1 MVDACKS
8 LLEHRGIGSFQFCEE
23 AVNGEASNKT
33 QTFDWK
39 RTEENEKRAEK
50 LKNLQVKRQREF
62 NSIYGKHGTSAK
74 LFYSEAAFLSELKK
88 FPIEQE

>member
-1 MVDACKS
+1 MVDACTS

-50 LKNLQVKRQREF
+50 LKNL
-62 NSIYGKHGTSAK
+62 
-74 LFYSEAAFLSELKK
+74 
-88 FPIEQE
+88 